1 MRASSTDGVELEVH
15 DLGGDGPTLL
25 IAHATGMCGG
35 AYLPLAAGLRSRFH
49 VWALDFRAHGR
60 STVPASGELAWPGM
74 IDDVL
79 TVVDALGDGPVA
91 AIGHSMGG
99 ACLMG
104 AELRRPGTVA
114 RAFLFEPI
122 IVPSGFDVPGGPN
135 PMAAAA
141 RRRRPGF
148 PSRADALYRYAS
160 RPPLGTWRADALHAY
175 VEHGFTELPDGTV
188 ALACTPEHEARVFEG
203 SGKPLIR
210 DMGAVSTPV
219 VVAYGAR
226 DLGPSPASFA
236 PLVAEALPHGEGRR
250 YAHLDHFGPFQD
262 PDTLA
267 ADALAF
273 LAP

>member
-15 DLGGDGPTLL
+15 DLGGDGPPLL
-25 IAHATGMCGG
+25 IAHATGMCAG
-35 AYLPLAAGLRSRFH
+35 AYLPLAAGLRSSFH

-60 STVPASGELAWPGM
+60 SSTPADEDLAWPGM

-79 TVVDALGDGPVA
+79 TAVDALGGGPVA

-104 AELRRPGTVA
+104 AELRRPGTVT

-122 IVPSGFDVPGGPN
+122 IVPPGFDRPGAN
-135 PMAAAA
+135 PMADAA

-148 PSRADALYRYAS
+148 PSRPEALARYAS

-175 VEHGFTELPDGTV
+175 VEHGFTDQADGTV
-188 ALACTPEHEARVFEG
+188 ALSCTPEHEARVFEG
-203 SGKPLIR
+203 TGKPLIS
-210 DMGAVSTPV
+210 DMGAVATPV

-226 DLGPSPASFA
+226 DQGPSPAAFA
-236 PLVAEALPHGEGRR
+236 PLVADALPHGEGRR

-262 PDTLA
+262 PDTLS
-267 ADALAF
+267 ADAVAF
-273 LAP
+273 LAG

>member
-25 IAHATGMCGG
+25 IAHATGMCAG
-35 AYLPLAAGLRSRFH
+35 AYLPLAAGLRSSFH

-60 STVPASGELAWPGM
+60 SPAPANHDLGWPGM

-79 TVVDALGDGPVA
+79 ATVEALGGHPVA
-91 AIGHSMGG
+91 AFGHSMGG

-104 AELRRPGTVA
+104 AELRRPGTIA

-122 IVPSGFDVPGGPN
+122 IVPAGFDVPGRN
-135 PMAAAA
+135 PMADAA
-141 RRRRPGF
+141 RRRRAGF
-148 PSRADALYRYAS
+148 GSRAEALSRYAS

-175 VEHGFTELPDGTV
+175 VEHGFADAPDGGV
-188 ALACTPEHEARVFEG
+188 VLRCTPDHEAAVFEG
-203 SGKPLIR
+203 QGKPLIR
-210 DMGAVSTPV
+210 DMGAVSTPT

-226 DLGPSPASFA
+226 DLGPSPAAFA
-236 PLVAEALPHGEGRR
+236 PLVADALPHGEGRR

-262 PDTLA
+262 PTTVA
-267 ADALAF
+267 EDAVAF
-273 LAP
+273 LAG

>member
-1 MRASSTDGVELEVH
+1 VRASSTDGVELEVH

-35 AYLPLAAGLRSRFH
+35 AYLPMAAGLRSRFH

-60 STVPASGELAWPGM
+60 SSVPASGELAWPGM

-79 TVVDALGDGPVA
+79 ATVDALGGGPLP

-104 AELRRPGTVA
+104 AERRRPGTIS

-122 IVPSGFDVPGGPN
+122 IVPAGFDRPGPN
-135 PMAAAA
+135 PMAEAA
-141 RRRRPGF
+141 RRRRPSF
-148 PSRADALYRYAS
+148 PSRAEALSRYAG

-175 VEHGFTELPDGTV
+175 VEHGFTEQADGSV
-188 ALACTPEHEARVFEG
+188 ALSCTPEHEAQVFEG
-203 SGKPLIR
+203 TGKPLIR
-210 DMGAVSTPV
+210 DMVDVTTPV

-226 DLGPSPASFA
+226 DLGPSPAAFA
-236 PLVAEALPHGEGRR
+236 PLVADALPHGEGRR

-262 PDTLA
+262 PTTLA
-267 ADALAF
+267 EDAVAF
-273 LAP
+273 LAG